1 MIAKYMKMDGKV
13 YEVLGKGWGGYPIC
27 KLCPGL
33 KDIPEDK
40 PLREVREM
48 PFTEE
53 IAKEFIEDVKA
64 VEEQLPKR
72 RGRRKA

>member
-33 KDIPEDK
+33 KEIPEDK
-40 PLREVREM
+40 PLREVREEV
-48 PFTEE
+48 TEVQE
-53 IAKEFIEDVKA
+53 EVK
-64 VEEQLPKR
+64 PR

>member
-1 MIAKYMKMDGKV
+1 MIANYMKMDGKV

-27 KLCPGL
+27 KLCPDL

-40 PLREVREM
+40 PLREVREEV
-48 PFTEE
+48 TEVQE
-53 IAKEFIEDVKA
+53 EVK
-64 VEEQLPKR
+64 PR

>member
-40 PLREVREM
+40 PLREVREEVNFTI
-48 PFTEE
+48 PEVTEE
-53 IAKEFIEDVKA
+53 VP
-64 VEEQLPKR
+64 VKR

>member
-33 KDIPEDK
+33 KEIPEDK
-40 PLREVREM
+40 PLREVREEA
-48 PFTEE
+48 TEVQE
-53 IAKEFIEDVKA
+53 EVK
-64 VEEQLPKR
+64 PR

>member
-1 MIAKYMKMDGKV
+1 MITKYMKMDGKV

-27 KLCPGL
+27 RLCPGL

-40 PLREVREM
+40 PLKAEVKEEVNFII
-48 PFTEE
+48 PEVTEE
-53 IAKEFIEDVKA
+53 VP
-64 VEEQLPKR
+64 EEVPVKR